1 MMNRLL
7 ITSILFITFIIPT
20 FAQEDSDWES
30 KDYNEGNFS
39 RIYLEGSYKVY
50 LIQGDN
56 CGLTIKST
64 DEDAFDDIIVRN
76 DDGELKIKLD
86 REWYKYDRIN
96 LYITFKELEKLKIEG
111 GANVKTRGYL
121 DLDNIFV
128 HVEGGAK
135 IELDMKAED
144 VRIVGEGGVL
154 FELDGVAEN
163 LDVEISGAGHV
174 DADDLKTNNV
184 KFKIE
189 GFGTG
194 SVYATKT
201 LDANI
206 QGVGKVRYKG
216 DPKVTQYIDG
226 LGSVKRD

>member
-1 MMNRLL
+1 MMNRTVIITLL
-7 ITSILFITFIIPT
+7 FSVFAITS

-30 KDYNEGNFS
+30 KTYKMGDFS

-50 LIQGDN
+50 LIQDKT

-64 DEDAFDDIIVRN
+64 DEDAFDDLIVRN
-76 DDGELKIKLD
+76 EDDELRIKLD

-96 LYITFKELEKLKIEG
+96 LYITFNDLQKLKIEG

-121 DLDNIFV
+121 DLDDIFV

-135 IELDMKAED
+135 IELDMKARD

-174 DADDLKTNNV
+174 DADDLKTKDV

-194 SVYATKT
+194 SVYAVKT